1 MQKPKSFSIWAL
13 LIVSLTILLTACGG
27 EDPEPTPQPALEPTR
42 TPLAETTS
50 VTDETEPAPTMTSEE
65 ELIEAEATVGEEDVG
80 TQTPQASEMTAVIVS
95 GDSTGTGK
103 PFSFDA
109 TQSQINGFTI
119 EGYVWDMGDGTF
131 LHGLSV
137 EHAYSEP
144 GLYTVT
150 LTITAVGG
158 ETHTTSKVVE
168 VVDLLEG
175 VTPTAVSE
183 STLSGTSWKMNNA
196 MRGTTITL
204 VFAEETLAGSSGC
217 NSYDASYVITAA
229 DGSTANISVSSI
241 STSSETCTPEV
252 MAQEG
257 GFLESLASARSYTIR
272 EATLTLETGSGTL
285 TFSQVEAVG

>member
-1 MQKPKSFSIWAL
+1 MQKAKSFSIWVL
-13 LIVSLTILLTACGG
+13 LIVSLSTLLAACSG
-27 EDPEPTPQPALEPTR
+27 EEPELTQAAIEPTS
-42 TPLAETTS
+42 TPLAEKTPIN
-50 VTDETEPAPTMTSEE
+50 DETEPEPTMTPEDE
-65 ELIEAEATVGEEDVG
+65 VIEPEATEVEEDVV

-95 GDSTGTGK
+95 GESAGTGK

-109 TQSQINGFTI
+109 TQSHTSGLSI

-168 VVDLLEG
+168 VVDLMEG